1 MTNVL
6 YAETFILCVV
16 WYFVGTICDNLIE
29 IQEEH
34 EKYVI
39 FCIHII
45 KGVDELMMVI
55 IFIFFQFIVF
65 NILFALLWY
74 IIMSCC

>member
-39 FCIHII
+39 LWII
-45 KGVDELMMVI
+45 LYIIYRKGVDELMMV
-55 IFIFFQFIVF
+55 
-65 NILFALLWY
+65 
-74 IIMSCC
+74 